1 MTVSWAREVA
11 IGKESGVEL
20 FLHCQ
25 PGAKKTEVK
34 GVHGDRLKIR
44 LAAPPVEGRAN
55 DALIAWLSKALVVP
69 TARIELMSGD
79 TGRQK
84 RVRIVGLDLLTILK
98 LDSTKIE

>member
-1 MTVSWAREVA
+1 MTVSWVREVA
-11 IGKESGVEL
+11 MGKESGVEL

-55 DALIAWLSKALVVP
+55 EVLIAWLSKALGVP
-69 TARIELMSGD
+69 SARIELMSGD

-84 RVRIVGLDLLTILK
+84 RVRISGIQIEQVLA
-98 LDSTKIE
+98 LDSTN

>member
-55 DALIAWLSKALVVP
+55 DALIAWLSKALGVP
-69 TARIELMSGD
+69 TAQIELISGD

-84 RVRIVGLDLLTILK
+84 RVRIVGLDLPQILS
-98 LDSTKIE
+98 LNTLER

>member
-55 DALIAWLSKALVVP
+55 DVLIAWLSKALSVP
-69 TARIELMSGD
+69 TARIQLMSGD

-84 RVRIVGLDLLTILK
+84 RVRISGIQIEQALA
-98 LDSTKIE
+98 LDSINY

>member
-1 MTVSWAREVA
+1 MTLSWAREVA

-55 DALIAWLSKALVVP
+55 DALIAWLSKALGVP

-79 TGRQK
+79 AGRQK
-84 RVRIVGLDLLTILK
+84 RVRIVGLDLPKILS
-98 LDSTKIE
+98 LNTLES

>member
-1 MTVSWAREVA
+1 MTVSWARSVV
-11 IGKESGVEL
+11 INKDSGVEL

-44 LAAPPVEGRAN
+44 LAAPPLEGRAN
-55 DALIAWLSKALVVP
+55 EALIAWLSKTLGVP
-69 TARIELMSGD
+69 TNRIELISGD

-84 RVRIVGLDLLTILK
+84 RVRITGIELAKVVQ
-98 LDSTKIE
+98 LDS

>member
-1 MTVSWAREVA
+1 MAVSWAREVA
-11 IGKESGVEL
+11 IGKDSGVEL

-55 DALIAWLSKALVVP
+55 DALIAWLSKVLGVP
-69 TARIELMSGD
+69 SARIELMSGD

-84 RVRIVGLDLLTILK
+84 RVRIHGVELAEILN
-98 LDSTKIE
+98 LYANE

>member
-1 MTVSWAREVA
+1 MTVSWAREVV
-11 IGKESGVEL
+11 GKESGVEL

-44 LAAPPVEGRAN
+44 LAAPPLEGRAN
-55 DALIAWLSKALVVP
+55 EALIAWLSKTLGIP
-69 TARIELMSGD
+69 THQIELISGD

-84 RVRIVGLDLLTILK
+84 RVRILGLHLLDVMALNAII
-98 LDSTKIE
+98 D

>member
-55 DALIAWLSKALVVP
+55 EVLIAWLSKALGVP
-69 TARIELMSGD
+69 SARIELMSGD

-84 RVRIVGLDLLTILK
+84 RVRISGIQIEQVLA
-98 LDSTKIE
+98 LDSTN

>member
-1 MTVSWAREVA
+1 MTVSWARAVS
-11 IGKESGVEL
+11 IDKENGVEL

-55 DALIAWLSKALVVP
+55 EALIAWLSKTLGIP
-69 TARIELMSGD
+69 SSRIELLSGD

-84 RVRIVGLDLLTILK
+84 RVRLLGVNLPQVLQLASST
-98 LDSTKIE
+98 DS